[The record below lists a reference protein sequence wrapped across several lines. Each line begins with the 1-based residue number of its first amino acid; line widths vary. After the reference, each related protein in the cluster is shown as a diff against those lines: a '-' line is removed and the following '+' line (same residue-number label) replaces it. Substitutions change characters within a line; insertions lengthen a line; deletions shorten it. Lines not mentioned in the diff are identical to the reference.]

1 MDRLEAKE
9 YIQAAALGCLD
20 GKDFDELKELLEFDS
35 ELQFD
40 LAAYQT
46 LCAMIPFSLDII
58 NPGEIV
64 KDNVAL
70 RLIKI
75 EEELRAKREVELKS
89 QLPEVKVEDTTDII
103 QELQTSE
110 TETKDFSQELNEESE
125 IQSLEEQVEIETPE
139 VFEAPIP
146 ESYLAEDVTKTEDIP
161 NIPIEEEIISEEIF
175 ETEIA
180 EPQTAQIDNNILEE
194 KYEENITSEIHK
206 DELTEHIED
215 IKYDEPKP
223 SEIKPV
229 VESFSGQVRVEQP
242 TFSESR
248 FSDITSRTVAE
259 KLQKSFQM
267 DIEAIK
273 RAVEKSEAKF
283 FKGIITLIIIC
294 AVLLALSIF
303 IYFKFTADIKKLE
316 LELEK
321 VKKSKPVGINYEAQ
335 KDYSWLL

>member
-20 GKDFDELKELLEFDS
+20 RKDFDELKELLEFDS
-35 ELQFD
+35 ELQFE

-46 LCAMIPFSLDII
+46 LCAMIPFSMDII

-75 EEELRAKREVELKS
+75 EEELRAKREAELKS
-89 QLPEVKVEDTTDII
+89 QLPEAIVEDTSDII
-103 QELQTSE
+103 QELQANE
-110 TETKDFSQELNEESE
+110 TEIKDLSQELNEGSE

-161 NIPIEEEIISEEIF
+161 DIPIEEEIISDEIF
-175 ETEIA
+175 ENEIA
-180 EPQTAQIDNNILEE
+180 EPQTTQIENNIAEETPENNIL
-194 KYEENITSEIHK
+194 SEIQK
-206 DELTEHIED
+206 DDSTEHIED

-321 VKKSKPVGINYEAQ
+321 IKKGNPVGIKYEPQ
-335 KDYSWLL
+335 KDYSSLL

>member
-20 GKDFDELKELLEFDS
+20 RKDFDELKELLEFDS
-35 ELQFD
+35 ELQFE
-40 LAAYQT
+40 LTAYQT

-75 EEELRAKREVELKS
+75 EEELRAKREAELKS
-89 QLPEVKVEDTTDII
+89 QIPEVKVEDTSDII

-110 TETKDFSQELNEESE
+110 TETKDLSQELKEESE

-146 ESYLAEDVTKTEDIP
+146 ESYLAEDITKTEDIP
-161 NIPIEEEIISEEIF
+161 DIPIDEEIISDEIF
-175 ETEIA
+175 ETEIT
-180 EPQTAQIDNNILEE
+180 EPQTSQIESNIIEE
-194 KYEENITSEIHK
+194 KSEKNVTSEVHK
-206 DELTEHIED
+206 DELTEPIED
-215 IKYDEPKP
+215 IKFDEPKP

-229 VESFSGQVRVEQP
+229 VESFSGQVKVEQP

-248 FSDITSRTVAE
+248 LSDITSRTIAE
-259 KLQKSFQM
+259 KLQKSIQM

-283 FKGIITLIIIC
+283 FKGIITLIIVC
-294 AVLLALSIF
+294 AILLALLIF
-303 IYFKFTADIKKLE
+303 VYFKFTADIKKLE

-321 VKKSKPVGINYEAQ
+321 VKKSNPVGINYDAQ
-335 KDYSWLL
+335 KDYSSLL

>member
-20 GKDFDELKELLEFDS
+20 RKDFDELKELLEFDS
-35 ELQFD
+35 ELQSE
-40 LAAYQT
+40 LVTYQT

-75 EEELRAKREVELKS
+75 EEELRAKREAELKS
-89 QLPEVKVEDTTDII
+89 QLPEAIVEDTSDII
-103 QELQTSE
+103 QELQANE
-110 TETKDFSQELNEESE
+110 TEIKDLSQELNEGSE

-146 ESYLAEDVTKTEDIP
+146 ESYLAEDVTKTENIP
-161 NIPIEEEIISEEIF
+161 DIPIEEEIISDEIF
-175 ETEIA
+175 ENEIA
-180 EPQTAQIDNNILEE
+180 EPQTTQIENNIAEDTP
-194 KYEENITSEIHK
+194 ENNMLSAIQK
-206 DELTEHIED
+206 DDSTEHIED

-321 VKKSKPVGINYEAQ
+321 IKKGNPVGIKYEPQ
-335 KDYSWLL
+335 KDYSSLL

>member
-20 GKDFDELKELLEFDS
+20 RKDFDELKELLEFDS
-35 ELQFD
+35 ELQFE

-46 LCAMIPFSLDII
+46 LCAMIPFSMDII

-75 EEELRAKREVELKS
+75 EEELRAKREAELKS
-89 QLPEVKVEDTTDII
+89 QLPEAIVEDTSDII
-103 QELQTSE
+103 QELQANE
-110 TETKDFSQELNEESE
+110 TEIKDLSQELNEGSE

-161 NIPIEEEIISEEIF
+161 DIPIEEEIISDEIF
-175 ETEIA
+175 ENEIA
-180 EPQTAQIDNNILEE
+180 EPQTTQIENNIAEETPENNIL
-194 KYEENITSEIHK
+194 SEIQK
-206 DELTEHIED
+206 DDSTEHIED

-321 VKKSKPVGINYEAQ
+321 INKGNPVGIKYEPQ
-335 KDYSWLL
+335 KDYSSLL